1 MLLCLPLETGWKGM
15 ERCHF
20 SASNESVG
28 HLIERKVFSN
38 PFHINADFSSFSHG
52 DKHPSWDWDRL
63 DCRFPAG
70 AAARKA
76 LPEKVQITGT
86 NIRTLGQEQP

>member
-1 MLLCLPLETGWKGM
+1 M
-15 ERCHF
+15 ERCRF

-52 DKHPSWDWDRL
+52 DKRPSWEWDRL
-63 DCRFPAG
+63 D
-70 AAARKA
+70 
-76 LPEKVQITGT
+76 
-86 NIRTLGQEQP
+86 